1 MKGDVIVSVG
11 SRIKDLREKRDLS
24 RGDFAKLLGVTVGAV
39 SNYEN
44 NVSSPKEPILFK
56 VMEVLGCDANY
67 IFQDAMKQ
75 SIYKD
80 KATPEEFEN
89 IIKKYRDLDG
99 HGKEMVDFVLEKEYE
114 RSASSSGPD
123 SKARYQEMVD
133 SVLSVRKVD

>member
-1 MKGDVIVSVG
+1 MSVG

-99 HGKEMVDFVLEKEYE
+99 HGKEMVDLVLEKEYE
-114 RSASSSGPD
+114 RSASSLESD
-123 SKARYQEMVD
+123 SQARYREMVD
-133 SVLSVRKVD
+133 SVLSTRKVD

>member
-1 MKGDVIVSVG
+1 MSVG

-99 HGKEMVDFVLEKEYE
+99 HGKEMVDLVLEKEYE
-114 RSASSSGPD
+114 RSASSSEPD
-123 SKARYQEMVD
+123 SHAWYREMAD
-133 SVLSVRKVD
+133 SVISSTRKVD